1 MPAAET
7 SKAQHP
13 DTFHSASTLTS
24 GDTTVNLF
32 RLDSLA
38 KEIPGTDLARLPYSL
53 RILLE
58 NLLRHEDGKTV
69 TAEDI
74 RFLAK
79 WDATAEPSREIAY
92 MPARVLMQD
101 FTGVPAIVDL
111 AAMRDAMRALG
122 GNPELINPLQPAE
135 LVIDHSVQVDEFG
148 TANAYDLNAAL
159 EFTRNRERYAFLK
172 WGQTAFR
179 NFSAVP
185 PGMGICHQVNLEY
198 LARVV
203 FTTQPGPDGRIT
215 AYPDTLVGTDSHT
228 TMVNGL
234 GVLGWG
240 VGGIEAEAA
249 MLGQPVSM
257 LLPQVVGFRMTG
269 KLREGTTA
277 TDLVLTVTEM
287 LRKLGVVG
295 KFVEFYGP
303 GISELPLADRAT
315 IANMAPE
322 YGATC
327 GIFPV
332 DKETLNYLRL
342 TGRTEE
348 HIALTE
354 AYFRAQGLFHTPE
367 SPEAAYSATLS
378 LDLATVEPSV
388 AGPKRPQDR
397 VLLSQTPE
405 SFARQL
411 PSLQGPHANRA
422 AARQMVRWEGEGGHA
437 SATGDIIS
445 GTGRSAPEVPN
456 VVSVIPTTHDD
467 RPVSVQRPAI
477 AEPISSVQQR
487 FGVDPD
493 PYLRDGSV
501 VIAAITSCT
510 NTSNPYV
517 MMAAGLLAKKAVQ
530 KGLRTPPW
538 VKTSLAPGSRV
549 VTDYYMKS
557 GLLEYLDQLR
567 FQVVGYG
574 CTTCIGN
581 SGPLPTD
588 VSKSIEENN
597 LVAVSVLSG
606 NRNFEGRIS
615 AEVRANYLMSP
626 PLVVAYALAG
636 HIQHDFENDPIG
648 RGNDGRPVFLR
659 DIWPSQQEV
668 SETVASCIDS
678 DMFRDQYA
686 TVTDGDQNWQHLKF
700 PSGNTYG
707 WEADSTYIR
716 QAPYFDGMPA
726 TPAPVQDIR
735 AARVLAVLGDSVTTD
750 HISPAGSIK
759 LNGPAGKYLTDHG
772 VKPSDFNSYGSRRG
786 NHEVMVRG
794 TFANVRLRNRLAP
807 GTEGGVTRLMPD
819 DVPMSI
825 YDASVEYAKRSIPLA
840 ILAGKEYGSGSSRD
854 WAAKGP
860 RLLGIRFVIAESY
873 ERIHRSNLVGMGIL
887 PLQFQHGE
895 NAESLGLSGQELFS
909 VGDAPGALR
918 QMLDDKFPTGKN
930 ITVTAESDTGHTV
943 TFPVTVRI
951 DTPQEILYYQHG
963 GILQYVL
970 RQLAG
975 KA

>member
-1 MPAAET
+1 MPT
-7 SKAQHP
+7 QSHP
-13 DTFHSASTLTS
+13 DSFKSLSTLAV
-24 GDTTVNLF
+24 GKTTYDLF
-32 RLDSLA
+32 RLKAL
-38 KEIPGTDLARLPYSL
+38 EGTGIDLGRLPFSL

-58 NLLRHEDGKTV
+58 NLLRHEDGRTV

-74 RFLAK
+74 QFLAC
-79 WDATAEPSREIAY
+79 WDPNAEPSREIAY

-101 FTGVPAIVDL
+101 FTGVPAVVDL
-111 AAMRDAMRALG
+111 AAMRDAMKTLG
-122 GNPELINPLQPAE
+122 GDPEKINPLQPAE

-148 TANAYDLNAAL
+148 TQRAYDLNAAL
-159 EFTRNRERYAFLK
+159 EFQRNRERYAFLK
-172 WGQTAFR
+172 WGQTAFD

-203 FTTQPGPDGRIT
+203 FTTTPDAQGKIF

-257 LLPQVVGFRMTG
+257 LVPQVVGFKLTG
-269 KLREGTTA
+269 KLKEGTTA

-295 KFVEFYGP
+295 KFVEFYGS
-303 GISELPLADRAT
+303 GIAELPLADRAT

-332 DKETLNYLRL
+332 DAETLRYLRL
-342 TGRTEE
+342 TGRSEE
-348 HIALTE
+348 QIALVE
-354 AYFRAQGLFHTPE
+354 AYYREQGLFHTADAK
-367 SPEAAYSATLS
+367 EAVYSATIA
-378 LDLATVEPSV
+378 LDLATVESSV

-397 VLLSQTPE
+397 VALSQAGA
-405 SFARQL
+405 SFKEQL
-411 PSLQGPHANRA
+411 PGLLGPNGNKHVI
-422 AARQMVRWEGEGGHA
+422 RQMVRWEGEGGTASESGDLSSSVGA
-437 SATGDIIS
+437 SAPVVEAPVVPVITIS
-445 GTGRSAPEVPN
+445 DETIPQLEAPHVSIRS
-456 VVSVIPTTHDD
+456 
-467 RPVSVQRPAI
+467 
-477 AEPISSVQQR
+477 R

-493 PYLRDGSV
+493 QYLDHGSI

-517 MMAAGLLAKKAVQ
+517 MMAAGLLAKKAVE
-530 KGLRTPPW
+530 KGLSTPPW

-549 VTDYYMKS
+549 VTDYYVKA
-557 GLLEYLDQLR
+557 GLMPYLDQLR

-588 VSKSIEENN
+588 VSKSIEDHG

-615 AEVRANYLMSP
+615 PEVRANYLMSP

-636 HIQHDFENDPIG
+636 HIAHNFETEALG
-648 RGNDGRPVFLR
+648 RDLDGKPVFLR
-659 DIWPSQQEV
+659 DIWPTQAEV
-668 SETVASCIDS
+668 SAVVNSSIDS
-678 DMFRDQYA
+678 EMFRRQYS
-686 TVTDGDQNWQHLKF
+686 TVSEGDNNWKSLKF
-700 PSGNTYG
+700 PDGETYG
-707 WEADSTYIR
+707 WEPDSTYIR
-716 QAPYFDGMPA
+716 KAPYFDGMPA
-726 TPAPVQDIR
+726 APAPVGDIHG
-735 AARVLAVLGDSVTTD
+735 ARVLAVLGDSVTTD

-759 LNGPAGKYLTDHG
+759 LNGPAGKYLTEHG

-794 TFANVRLRNRLAP
+794 TFANVRLRNKLAP
-807 GTEGGVTRLMPD
+807 GTEGGVTRLLPE

-825 YDASVEYAKRSIPLA
+825 YDASVEYAKRGTPLA

-860 RLLGIRFVIAESY
+860 RLLGIKFVIAESY

-887 PLQFQHGE
+887 PLQFLPGQ
-895 NAESLGLSGQELFS
+895 NVESLHLTGEELFAI
-909 VGDAPGALR
+909 GDAPGLLKA
-918 QMLDDKFPTGKN
+918 MLDGKFSDGKVV
-930 ITVTAESDTGHTV
+930 TVFAESDLGKTIE
-943 TFPVTVRI
+943 FSATVRI
-951 DTPQEILYYQHG
+951 DTPQEILYYQNG

-975 KA
+975 KVPASA

>member
-1 MPAAET
+1 MAT
-7 SKAQHP
+7 QSHP
-13 DTFHSASTLTS
+13 DSFKSQSTLTS
-24 GDTTVNLF
+24 GSTTYNFF
-32 RLDSLA
+32 RLKALQGS
-38 KEIPGTDLARLPYSL
+38 GVDLARLPFSL

-58 NLLRHEDGKTV
+58 NLLRHEDGRTV

-74 RFLAK
+74 EFLAC
-79 WDATAEPSREIAY
+79 WDPNAEPSREIAY

-122 GNPELINPLQPAE
+122 GDPEKINPLQPAE

-148 TANAYDLNAAL
+148 TMRAYDLNAAL
-159 EFTRNRERYAFLK
+159 EFQRNRERYAFLK
-172 WGQTAFR
+172 WGQTAFH

-203 FTTQPGPDGRIT
+203 FTTQPDANGKLF

-257 LLPQVVGFRMTG
+257 LVPQVVGFKLTG
-269 KLREGTTA
+269 KLKEGTTA

-287 LRKLGVVG
+287 LRNLGVVG

-303 GISELPLADRAT
+303 GIAELPLADRAT

-332 DKETLNYLRL
+332 DAETLRYLAL
-342 TGRTEE
+342 TGRPAEQ
-348 HIALTE
+348 IALVE
-354 AYFRAQGLFHTPE
+354 AYYREQGLFHTAE
-367 SPEAAYSATLS
+367 APEAVYSATIS
-378 LDLATVEPSV
+378 LDLATVESSV

-397 VLLSQTPE
+397 VALPGVAA
-405 SFARQL
+405 SFKEQL
-411 PSLQGPHANRA
+411 PSLLGPNGNKHMI
-422 AARQMVRWEGEGGHA
+422 RQMVRWEGEGGTTSA
-437 SATGDIIS
+437 SGDLS
-445 GTGRSAPEVPN
+445 
-456 VVSVIPTTHDD
+456 
-467 RPVSVQRPAI
+467 
-477 AEPISSVQQR
+477 SSVGTAAPVVEAPVVPVITIKDETVPQLEAPHVSIRSR

-493 PYLRDGSV
+493 KYLTHGSI

-517 MMAAGLLAKKAVQ
+517 MMAAGLLAKKAVE
-530 KGLRTPPW
+530 KGLSTPPW

-549 VTDYYMKS
+549 VTDYYMKA
-557 GLLEYLDQLR
+557 GLMPYLDQLR

-588 VSKSIEENN
+588 VSKSIEDHG

-615 AEVRANYLMSP
+615 PEVRANYLMSP

-636 HIQHDFENDPIG
+636 HIAHNFETESLG
-648 RGNDGRPVFLR
+648 RDLDGKPVFLK
-659 DIWPSQQEV
+659 DIWPTQAEV
-668 SETVASCIDS
+668 AAVVTSSINSE
-678 DMFRDQYA
+678 MFRKQYS
-686 TVTDGDQNWQHLKF
+686 TVSDGDNNWRSLKF
-700 PSGNTYG
+700 PDGDTYG
-707 WEADSTYIR
+707 WEPDSTYIR
-716 QAPYFDGMPA
+716 KAPYFDGMPA
-726 TPAPVQDIR
+726 KPAPVEDIHG
-735 AARVLAVLGDSVTTD
+735 ARVLAVLGDSVTTD

-759 LNGPAGKYLTDHG
+759 LNGPAGKYLIEHG
-772 VKPSDFNSYGSRRG
+772 VKASDFNSYGSRRG

-794 TFANVRLRNRLAP
+794 TFANVRLRNKLAP
-807 GTEGGVTRLMPD
+807 GTEGGVTRLLPD
-819 DVPMSI
+819 DLPMSI
-825 YDASVEYAKRSIPLA
+825 YDASVEYANRGTPLA

-860 RLLGIRFVIAESY
+860 RLLGIKFVIAESY

-887 PLQFQHGE
+887 PLQFMPGQ
-895 NAESLGLSGQELFS
+895 NAESLHLSGEEVFS
-909 VGDAPGALR
+909 IGDTPGQLKA
-918 QMLDDKFPTGKN
+918 MLHGKFANGK
-930 ITVTAESDTGHTV
+930 TVTVFAESDLGKTTE
-943 TFPVTVRI
+943 FSATVRI
-951 DTPQEILYYQHG
+951 DTPQEILYYQNG

-970 RQLAG
+970 RQLAA

>member
-1 MPAAET
+1 MPT
-7 SKAQHP
+7 QSHP
-13 DTFHSASTLTS
+13 DSFKSLSTLAV
-24 GDTTVNLF
+24 GKTTYDLF
-32 RLDSLA
+32 RLKAL
-38 KEIPGTDLARLPYSL
+38 EGTGIDLGRLPFSL

-58 NLLRHEDGKTV
+58 NLLRHEDGRTV

-74 RFLAK
+74 QFLAC
-79 WDATAEPSREIAY
+79 WDPNAEPSREIAY

-101 FTGVPAIVDL
+101 FTGVPAVVDL
-111 AAMRDAMRALG
+111 AAMRDAMKALG
-122 GNPELINPLQPAE
+122 GDPEKINPLQPAE

-148 TANAYDLNAAL
+148 TQRAYDLNAAL
-159 EFTRNRERYAFLK
+159 EFQRNRERYAFLK
-172 WGQTAFR
+172 WGQTAFN

-203 FTTQPGPDGRIT
+203 FTTTPDAQGKVF

-257 LLPQVVGFRMTG
+257 LVPQVVGFKLTG
-269 KLREGTTA
+269 KLKEGTTA

-295 KFVEFYGP
+295 KFVEFYGS
-303 GISELPLADRAT
+303 GIAELPLADRAT

-332 DKETLNYLRL
+332 DAETLRYLRL
-342 TGRTEE
+342 TGRSEE
-348 HIALTE
+348 QIALVE
-354 AYFRAQGLFHTPE
+354 AYYREQGLFHTADAK
-367 SPEAAYSATLS
+367 EAVYSATIA

-397 VLLSQTPE
+397 VALSQAGA
-405 SFARQL
+405 SFKEQL
-411 PSLQGPHANRA
+411 PGLLGPNGNKHVI
-422 AARQMVRWEGEGGHA
+422 RQMVRWEGEGGTASESGDLSSSVGA
-437 SATGDIIS
+437 SAPVVEAPVVPVITIS
-445 GTGRSAPEVPN
+445 DETIPQLEAPHVSIRS
-456 VVSVIPTTHDD
+456 
-467 RPVSVQRPAI
+467 
-477 AEPISSVQQR
+477 R

-493 PYLRDGSV
+493 QYLDHGSI

-517 MMAAGLLAKKAVQ
+517 MMAAGLLAKKAVE
-530 KGLRTPPW
+530 KGLSTPPW

-549 VTDYYMKS
+549 VTDYYVKA
-557 GLLEYLDQLR
+557 GLMPYLDQLR

-588 VSKSIEENN
+588 VSKSIEDHG

-615 AEVRANYLMSP
+615 PEVRANYLMSP

-636 HIQHDFENDPIG
+636 HIAHNFETEALG
-648 RGNDGRPVFLR
+648 RDLDGKPVFLR
-659 DIWPSQQEV
+659 DIWPTQAEV
-668 SETVASCIDS
+668 SAAVNSSIDS
-678 DMFRDQYA
+678 EMFRRQYS
-686 TVTDGDQNWQHLKF
+686 TVSDGDNNWKSLKF
-700 PSGNTYG
+700 PDGETYG
-707 WEADSTYIR
+707 WEPDSTYIR
-716 QAPYFDGMPA
+716 KAPYFDGMPA
-726 TPAPVQDIR
+726 TPAPVGDIHGG
-735 AARVLAVLGDSVTTD
+735 RVLAVLGDSVTTD

-759 LNGPAGKYLTDHG
+759 LNGPAGKYLIEHG

-794 TFANVRLRNRLAP
+794 TFANVRLRNKLAP
-807 GTEGGVTRLMPD
+807 GTEGGVTRLLPE

-825 YDASVEYAKRSIPLA
+825 YDASVEYAKRGTPLA

-860 RLLGIRFVIAESY
+860 RLLGIKFVIAESY

-887 PLQFQHGE
+887 PLQFLPGQSV
-895 NAESLGLSGQELFS
+895 ESLHLTGEEVFAI
-909 VGDAPGALR
+909 GDAPGQLKE
-918 QMLDDKFPTGKN
+918 MLDSKFAEGKVV
-930 ITVTAESDTGHTV
+930 TVFAESDLGKTIE
-943 TFPVTVRI
+943 FSATVRI
-951 DTPQEILYYQHG
+951 DTPQEILYYQNG

-975 KA
+975 KVPASV